1 MIKETDFQTYLY
13 INTTQYI
20 IYVTDN
26 KTNEK
31 IYSERLAIEENS
43 TELKFRKMDEF
54 LDSNIL
60 KIEKKLDSFIKDI
73 YVILDSKEFHSI
85 KLSIKKDNNGNLI
98 NSDTLIHPLNDLKNL
113 CQSNLQ
119 NEKIIHFL
127 IEKYVI
133 DNKTNEKIYSEKLAI
148 EENSIEFKFRKMD
161 EFLDSNILKIEKK
174 LDSFIKDIYVILDSK
189 EFHSIKL
196 SIKKDNNGNLI
207 NSDALIHPLSDLK
220 NLCQSNLFNKKII
233 HFFIE
238 KYVIDNKFYTSLPEN
253 VNCNHFSLDTEF
265 ICLSNN
271 LIENIEKILKKYH
284 ISLNQILSAS
294 YLEKFKDNTDNTIF
308 TTASRII
315 SAHNSNEVLL
325 IGKANKKQGFFE
337 RFFNF
342 FN

>member
-1 MIKETDFQTYLY
+1 MIREADFQTYLY
-13 INTTQYI
+13 LNNTQYI

-26 KTNEK
+26 KINEK
-31 IYSERLAIEENS
+31 IYSEKSAIEENS
-43 TELKFRKMDEF
+43 FDTNFSKLDEF

-60 KIEKKLDSFIKDI
+60 KIEKKL
-73 YVILDSKEFHSI
+73 
-85 KLSIKKDNNGNLI
+85 N
-98 NSDTLIHPLNDLKNL
+98 
-113 CQSNLQ
+113 
-119 NEKIIHFL
+119 
-127 IEKYVI
+127 
-133 DNKTNEKIYSEKLAI
+133 
-148 EENSIEFKFRKMD
+148 
-161 EFLDSNILKIEKK
+161 
-174 LDSFIKDIYVILDSK
+174 SFIKDIYVILDSK

-238 KYVIDNKFYTSLPEN
+238 KYVIDNKFYTYLPEN
-253 VNCNHFSLDTEF
+253 INCNHFSLDTEF
-265 ICLSNN
+265 ICLSKN

-294 YLEKFKDNTDNTIF
+294 YLEKLKDNTDNTIF

-315 SAHNSNEVLL
+315 SGHNSNEVLL
-325 IGKANKKQGFFE
+325 IDKTNKKYGFFE
-337 RFFNF
+337 KFFNF

>member
-1 MIKETDFQTYLY
+1 MIREADFQTYLY
-13 INTTQYI
+13 LNITEYI

-26 KTNEK
+26 KTKEK
-31 IYSERLAIEENS
+31 IYSEKLAIEENS

-85 KLSIKKDNNGNLI
+85 KLSIKKDNNGN
-98 NSDTLIHPLNDLKNL
+98 
-113 CQSNLQ
+113 
-119 NEKIIHFL
+119 F
-127 IEKYVI
+127 
-133 DNKTNEKIYSEKLAI
+133 
-148 EENSIEFKFRKMD
+148 
-161 EFLDSNILKIEKK
+161 
-174 LDSFIKDIYVILDSK
+174 
-189 EFHSIKL
+189 
-196 SIKKDNNGNLI
+196 I

-238 KYVIDNKFYTSLPEN
+238 KYVIDNKFYTFLPEN
-253 VNCNHFSLDTEF
+253 VKCNIFSLDTEF
-265 ICLSNN
+265 ICLSKN

-284 ISLNQILSAS
+284 ISINQNLSDG

-315 SAHNSNEVLL
+315 AGHNSNEVLL
-325 IGKANKKQGFFE
+325 TGKINKKQGFFE

>member
-1 MIKETDFQTYLY
+1 MIREADFQTYLY
-13 INTTQYI
+13 LNNTQYI

-31 IYSERLAIEENS
+31 IYSEKLAIEENS

-98 NSDTLIHPLNDLKNL
+98 NSEALIHPLNDLKNL

-119 NEKIIHFL
+119 NKKIIHFL
-127 IEKYVI
+127 IE
-133 DNKTNEKIYSEKLAI
+133 
-148 EENSIEFKFRKMD
+148 R
-161 EFLDSNILKIEKK
+161 
-174 LDSFIKDIYVILDSK
+174 
-189 EFHSIKL
+189 
-196 SIKKDNNGNLI
+196 
-207 NSDALIHPLSDLK
+207 
-220 NLCQSNLFNKKII
+220 
-233 HFFIE
+233 
-238 KYVIDNKFYTSLPEN
+238 YVIDNKFYTTLPEN
-253 VNCNHFSLDTEF
+253 VNCNIFSLDTEF
-265 ICLSNN
+265 ICLSKN

-294 YLEKFKDNTDNTIF
+294 YLKKFKNNTENNIF

-315 SAHNSNEVLL
+315 SGHNSNEVLL
-325 IGKANKKQGFFE
+325 TGKISKKQGFFE

>member
-1 MIKETDFQTYLY
+1 MIREADFQTYLY
-13 INTTQYI
+13 LNKTQYI

-31 IYSERLAIEENS
+31 IYSEKLEIEENS
-43 TELKFRKMDEF
+43 T
-54 LDSNIL
+54 
-60 KIEKKLDSFIKDI
+60 
-73 YVILDSKEFHSI
+73 
-85 KLSIKKDNNGNLI
+85 
-98 NSDTLIHPLNDLKNL
+98 
-113 CQSNLQ
+113 
-119 NEKIIHFL
+119 
-127 IEKYVI
+127 
-133 DNKTNEKIYSEKLAI
+133 
-148 EENSIEFKFRKMD
+148 EFKFRKMD

-174 LDSFIKDIYVILDSK
+174 LDSFINDIYVILDSK

-207 NSDALIHPLSDLK
+207 NSDALIHPLNDLK

-238 KYVIDNKFYTSLPEN
+238 KYVIDNKFYSSLPEN
-253 VNCNHFSLDTEF
+253 VKCNIFSLDTEF
-265 ICLSNN
+265 ICLSKN

-284 ISLNQILSAS
+284 ISINQILSAG

-315 SAHNSNEVLL
+315 AGHNSNEVLL
-325 IGKANKKQGFFE
+325 TGKINKKQGFFE

>member
-1 MIKETDFQTYLY
+1 MIREADLQTYLY
-13 INTTQYI
+13 LNNTQYI

-31 IYSERLAIEENS
+31 IYSEKLAIEENS

-60 KIEKKLDSFIKDI
+60 KIEKKLNSFIKDI

-98 NSDTLIHPLNDLKNL
+98 NSEALIHPLNDLKNL

-119 NEKIIHFL
+119 NKKIIHFL

-133 DNKTNEKIYSEKLAI
+133 DNK
-148 EENSIEFKFRKMD
+148 
-161 EFLDSNILKIEKK
+161 
-174 LDSFIKDIYVILDSK
+174 
-189 EFHSIKL
+189 
-196 SIKKDNNGNLI
+196 
-207 NSDALIHPLSDLK
+207 
-220 NLCQSNLFNKKII
+220 
-233 HFFIE
+233 
-238 KYVIDNKFYTSLPEN
+238 FYTTLPEN
-253 VNCNHFSLDTEF
+253 VNCNIFSLDTEF
-265 ICLSNN
+265 ICLSKN

-294 YLEKFKDNTDNTIF
+294 YVEKFKDNTDNTIF

-315 SAHNSNEVLL
+315 SGHNSNEVLL
-325 IGKANKKQGFFE
+325 TGKINKKQGFFE

>member
-1 MIKETDFQTYLY
+1 MIREADLQTYLY
-13 INTTQYI
+13 LNNTQYI

-31 IYSERLAIEENS
+31 IYSEKLAIEENS
-43 TELKFRKMDEF
+43 T
-54 LDSNIL
+54 
-60 KIEKKLDSFIKDI
+60 
-73 YVILDSKEFHSI
+73 
-85 KLSIKKDNNGNLI
+85 
-98 NSDTLIHPLNDLKNL
+98 
-113 CQSNLQ
+113 
-119 NEKIIHFL
+119 
-127 IEKYVI
+127 
-133 DNKTNEKIYSEKLAI
+133 
-148 EENSIEFKFRKMD
+148 EFKFRKMD

-207 NSDALIHPLSDLK
+207 NSEALIHPLSDLK
-220 NLCQSNLFNKKII
+220 NLCQSNLLNKKII

-253 VNCNHFSLDTEF
+253 VKCNIFSLDTEF
-265 ICLSNN
+265 ICLSKN

-284 ISLNQILSAS
+284 ISINQILSAG

-315 SAHNSNEVLL
+315 AGHNSNEVLL
-325 IGKANKKQGFFE
+325 TGKINKKQGFFE

>member
-1 MIKETDFQTYLY
+1 MINKADFQTYLY
-13 INTTQYI
+13 LNHNQYI
-20 IYVTDN
+20 IYVAEIL
-26 KTNEK
+26 TNEK
-31 IYSERLAIEENS
+31 IYSEKLAIEENS
-43 TELKFRKMDEF
+43 TELKFSKLDEF

-60 KIEKKLDSFIKDI
+60 KIEKKKLNSFIKDI

-98 NSDTLIHPLNDLKNL
+98 NSEALIHPLNDLKNL

-119 NEKIIHFL
+119 NKKIIHFL

-133 DNKTNEKIYSEKLAI
+133 DNK
-148 EENSIEFKFRKMD
+148 
-161 EFLDSNILKIEKK
+161 
-174 LDSFIKDIYVILDSK
+174 
-189 EFHSIKL
+189 
-196 SIKKDNNGNLI
+196 
-207 NSDALIHPLSDLK
+207 
-220 NLCQSNLFNKKII
+220 
-233 HFFIE
+233 
-238 KYVIDNKFYTSLPEN
+238 FYTTLPEN
-253 VNCNHFSLDTEF
+253 VNCNIFSLDTEF
-265 ICLSNN
+265 ICLSKN

-315 SAHNSNEVLL
+315 SGHNSNEVLL
-325 IGKANKKQGFFE
+325 TGKINKKQGFFE